1 MPPLTVVE
9 MATKGSASAL
19 HMDDKIGSLETGK
32 LADIIVV
39 DTKAPNMVPVY
50 SPYAAL
56 VYGANGANVRHTI
69 VDGVILMEDRQL
81 LTVNENEII
90 QDAQR
95 FAEKVRETVRASGE
109 EVK

>member
-1 MPPLTVVE
+1 LTVVE
-9 MATKGSASAL
+9 MATMGSARAL

-81 LTVNENEII
+81 LTVNEN
-90 QDAQR
+90 
-95 FAEKVRETVRASGE
+95 
-109 EVK
+109 

>member
-9 MATKGSASAL
+9 MATMGSARAL

-50 SPYAAL
+50 SPYAARFMAQTAPMSAIPL
-56 VYGANGANVRHTI
+56 S
-69 VDGVILMEDRQL
+69 
-81 LTVNENEII
+81 TV
-90 QDAQR
+90 
-95 FAEKVRETVRASGE
+95 
-109 EVK
+109 